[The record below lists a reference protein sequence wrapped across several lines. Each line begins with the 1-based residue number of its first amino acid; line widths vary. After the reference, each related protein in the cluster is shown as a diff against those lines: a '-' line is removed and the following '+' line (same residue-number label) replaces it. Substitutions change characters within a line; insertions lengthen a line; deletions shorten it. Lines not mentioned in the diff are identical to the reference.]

1 MVFLTNGYRL
11 LFYIEYRVGLVV
23 ALSRSLTP
31 TILNLIIQ
39 VSLTLAKDRF
49 IRLKSSM
56 LYVKPKVWL
65 SRAGDDDHPLK
76 WGCDCAVSISSRS
89 RSSWRSQKKEGKKI
103 KKLKKLTK
111 TSTTEIWLLGRVCRM
126 HRKNGSR
133 WIEYHNQLIS

>member
-1 MVFLTNGYRL
+1 MGWYFSLTAIAYF
-11 LFYIEYRVGLVV
+11 FYIEYRVGLVV

-76 WGCDCAVSISSRS
+76 WGCDCAVSISS
-89 RSSWRSQKKEGKKI
+89 QGVVEGVKKKRE
-103 KKLKKLTK
+103 KKLKK
-111 TSTTEIWLLGRVCRM
+111 
-126 HRKNGSR
+126 
-133 WIEYHNQLIS
+133 